1 MAIRVGL
8 REEVSWQGAERTKL
22 VLVTMLAL
30 VATELA
36 LVGIVMM
43 EVEPVVVVT
52 VMTEVVSVAKVLG
65 WCSG

>member
-1 MAIRVGL
+1 MKRFRGKERNGL
-8 REEVSWQGAERTKL
+8 SLCAGDSAV
-22 VLVTMLAL
+22 

-36 LVGIVMM
+36 LVVIVMM

-52 VMTEVVSVAKVLG
+52 VMTEVVLG

>member
-1 MAIRVGL
+1 MKRFRGKERNGL
-8 REEVSWQGAERTKL
+8 SLCAGDSAV
-22 VLVTMLAL
+22 

-36 LVGIVMM
+36 LVVIVMM
-43 EVEPVVVVT
+43 EMEPVVVVT